1 MSVRLGNNHLT
12 YSVLQLYGTF
22 AQKNL
27 KENKVNQ
34 QTCETRITQGSLAK
48 SRPAPKKQSKTI
60 KGHSKI
66 LKQKLMRLWPA
77 EKAQLN
83 SWRVL
88 HANVQ
93 LEHVDPHGDV
103 YGPARVERHACAC
116 APPQPAAMGTTGLT
130 GHPHL

>member
-1 MSVRLGNNHLT
+1 
-12 YSVLQLYGTF
+12 
-22 AQKNL
+22 
-27 KENKVNQ
+27 
-34 QTCETRITQGSLAK
+34 
-48 SRPAPKKQSKTI
+48 
-60 KGHSKI
+60 
-66 LKQKLMRLWPA
+66 MRLWPA

-116 APPQPAAMGTTGLT
+116 APPQPAAMGTTACDFPQKQVWGLT